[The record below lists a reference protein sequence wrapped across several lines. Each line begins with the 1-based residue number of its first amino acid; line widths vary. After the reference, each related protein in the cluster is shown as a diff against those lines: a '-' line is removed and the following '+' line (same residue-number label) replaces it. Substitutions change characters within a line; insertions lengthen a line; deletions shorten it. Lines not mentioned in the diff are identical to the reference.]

1 MSNFS
6 FLLDEYRNLYGR
18 TKRIEE
24 NAFSDPRAAL
34 VFARMALEVAVE
46 QVFECDVELKSE
58 KPKKLDGKTD
68 GLYDYISKLKL
79 YTNKNNLFDNLHK
92 LRKAGNDAIHN
103 DSIHKY
109 DVFEEVKRLF
119 EFLKWF
125 IDEYG
130 ENDIDVN
137 RTFDKSILNQYK
149 ITNAVQLSEEEIE
162 NLVEKERKKIKDE
175 LEEYKEKLKKI
186 EEELVQA
193 LRGNEELLEKNSEL
207 QKMVLKMKKFIDEL
221 FEEQSKNITNEQ
233 FYSYEIQD
241 VGITRQYNGIWGSV
255 FLNFKANNKEYHAI
269 KYFGVRELDDNQE
282 KIKEKFIINEGS
294 YTNSKLFNF
303 FESKVDGLDYGQVL
317 NGDFDNLIL
326 VDEKVR
332 KKYGRPSRLLKRL
345 HFNLKEKFLFKEGDD
360 ERVGNGHYHIKGVEY
375 MSIWTFKNKEK
386 IRRNLTAVNG
396 NEALKIA
403 EKYKG
408 VKIYNCKPE
417 IGSFKAIKIYPIEVL
432 KDFYS
437 GDLKDVSQKSIEKT
451 QIRFRIFYA
460 PQIYRT
466 WEKVF
471 VLTSDGKVYSQY
483 VRGGSNVEVFQME
496 DVDYGTIKVDE
507 YSHRSGVVNSGNTD
521 DYQPCRKELT
531 WEEYKSLQPSI
542 QLSGYTN
549 RISPQIQWVGE
560 YLKSIGLT
568 ENDWDEKVY
577 NKFNKTKPL
586 WT

>member
-1 MSNFS
+1 MNV
-6 FLLDEYRNLYGR
+6 
-18 TKRIEE
+18 
-24 NAFSDPRAAL
+24 FSDRRAAL
-34 VFARMALEVAVE
+34 AFARMVLEAAVE

-58 KPKKLDGKTD
+58 KPKKLGGKTD
-68 GLYDYISKLKL
+68 NLFYYINKLKF

-103 DSIHKY
+103 DPIHQY

-149 ITNAVQLSEEEIE
+149 ITNAVQLSEEEID
-162 NLVEKERKKIKDE
+162 NLVEKERKEIKDE

-303 FESKVDGLDYGQVL
+303 F
-317 NGDFDNLIL
+317 
-326 VDEKVR
+326 
-332 KKYGRPSRLLKRL
+332 
-345 HFNLKEKFLFKEGDD
+345 
-360 ERVGNGHYHIKGVEY
+360 
-375 MSIWTFKNKEK
+375 
-386 IRRNLTAVNG
+386 
-396 NEALKIA
+396 
-403 EKYKG
+403 
-408 VKIYNCKPE
+408 
-417 IGSFKAIKIYPIEVL
+417 
-432 KDFYS
+432 
-437 GDLKDVSQKSIEKT
+437 
-451 QIRFRIFYA
+451 
-460 PQIYRT
+460 
-466 WEKVF
+466 
-471 VLTSDGKVYSQY
+471 
-483 VRGGSNVEVFQME
+483 
-496 DVDYGTIKVDE
+496 
-507 YSHRSGVVNSGNTD
+507 
-521 DYQPCRKELT
+521 
-531 WEEYKSLQPSI
+531 
-542 QLSGYTN
+542 
-549 RISPQIQWVGE
+549 
-560 YLKSIGLT
+560 
-568 ENDWDEKVY
+568 
-577 NKFNKTKPL
+577 
-586 WT
+586 